1 MRPASKEISTM
12 TDTFNVGE
20 CTVRGGFFLVNRA
33 SSKPAP
39 FMGTKSQGD
48 SYEHCFTYQGS
59 ESTIKE
65 AALRLIR
72 DARQKVFIASFRIG
86 DKDLLNALYEAVDR
100 LRGGVYVISALD
112 ESSLARGLQDLD
124 DDVGIDIQAQ
134 KKDFTALAQKGIY
147 VRGHEC
153 CHAKFIAVD
162 DREAL
167 VSSAN
172 LESSAFFRVKEGG
185 RQRGPTGENGVLV
198 RDREQ
203 ALLLSRL
210 FTRMWFEECTW
221 EILPSNGAAAVAARK
236 CTESPCT
243 VMYRKPRNGGV
254 VWTDDDEHF
263 IVKAIHETIASTR
276 EDLILSTFSLNKMT
290 ERPEFLIEPV
300 SKLMK
305 DRAPSARLLLRVR
318 NHFATHRRDAE
329 LLSSLGVQVFADD
342 LNHAKGIISD
352 RQRGILFSANFD
364 ADHGLCNGVEA
375 GTILPPGSS
384 AVQDAADFFEHSM
397 AHCRFRFSVDPTQAV
412 LSGELAVGWQ
422 APWPLGNTVR
432 VATPAAMWNSFLQ
445 AGEAG
450 PVLFTENGAGGITL
464 LAGQS
469 RFSLLPG
476 STKQEPR
483 RLEHMKGETAPTAA
497 LLEEWLN
504 RHGPRDARGGVCP
517 AIFHLKI

>member
-1 MRPASKEISTM
+1 M
-12 TDTFNVGE
+12 TDTFNVGK
-20 CTVRGGFFLVNRA
+20 CTVQGGFFLVNRT

-39 FMGTKSQGD
+39 FTETKSLGD

-72 DARQKVFIASFRIG
+72 DARQKIFIASFRIG
-86 DKDLLNALYEAVDR
+86 DKDLLDALYEAVGR

-124 DDVGIDIQAQ
+124 DDASIDIQAQ
-134 KKDFTALAQKGIY
+134 KKDFTALARKGIY

-162 DREAL
+162 DRKAL

-172 LESSAFFRVKEGG
+172 LESSAFIQVKEGG
-185 RQRGPTGENGVLV
+185 HHRGPTGENGVLV

-203 ALLLSRL
+203 TLLLSRL

-221 EILPSNGAAAVAARK
+221 EILPSNGVAAVTARK
-236 CTESPCT
+236 CTKSPCT
-243 VMYRKPRNGGV
+243 VIYRKPKNGGI
-254 VWTDDDEHF
+254 VWTDDNEHF
-263 IVKAIHETIASTR
+263 IVEAIHETIANTR

-290 ERPEFLIEPV
+290 EQPEFLIEPV
-300 SKLMK
+300 ARLMK

-329 LLSSLGVQVFADD
+329 RLSSLGVQIFADD

-352 RQRGILFSANFD
+352 RDRGVLFSANFD
-364 ADHGLCNGVEA
+364 ADHGLRNGVEV
-375 GTILPPGSS
+375 GTILPPGSR

-397 AHCRFRFSVDPTQAV
+397 AHCRFRFLVNPTQA
-412 LSGELAVGWQ
+412 ELARDLAVRWQ
-422 APWPLGNTVR
+422 APWPLSNVVK
-432 VATPAAMWNSFLQ
+432 VAAPVAGWNSFLQ
-445 AGEAG
+445 ACEEG
-450 PVLFTENGAGGITL
+450 PVLFVKDGENRLTL
-464 LAGQS
+464 LAGKAQ
-469 RFSLLPG
+469 FSLLSG
-476 STKQEPR
+476 STKQEPMQ
-483 RLEHMKGETAPTAA
+483 LVHITEETEQTGVI
-497 LLEEWLN
+497 LDEWLK

-517 AIFHLKI
+517 AIFHLKT

>member
-1 MRPASKEISTM
+1 MPS
-12 TDTFNVGE
+12 TFNVGE
-20 CTVRGGFFLVNRA
+20 RTIQGGFFLVNQTNGK
-33 SSKPAP
+33 SAP
-39 FMGTKSQGD
+39 FTETKSLGD

-59 ESTIKE
+59 GSTIKE
-65 AALRLIR
+65 TALRLIR

-86 DKDLLNALYEAVDR
+86 DKDLLDALYKAVDR

-124 DDVGIDIQAQ
+124 DDASIDIQAQ
-134 KKDFTALAQKGIY
+134 KKDFTALARRGIY

-185 RQRGPTGENGVLV
+185 RQRGPTGENGVIV
-198 RDREQ
+198 RDRKQ

-221 EILPSNGAAAVAARK
+221 EILPSNSATAVAARK

-263 IVKAIHETIASTR
+263 IVEAIHETIANTR

-300 SKLMK
+300 ARLMK
-305 DRAPSARLLLRVR
+305 DRAPSARLLLCVR
-318 NHFATHRRDAE
+318 NHFATHRRDAG

-352 RQRGILFSANFD
+352 RQRGVLFSANFD

-375 GTILPPGSS
+375 GTILPPGSR

-397 AHCRFRFSVDPTQAV
+397 AHCRFRFLVNPSQAE
-412 LSGELAVGWQ
+412 LARDLAVGWQ
-422 APWPLGNTVR
+422 APWPLSNV
-432 VATPAAMWNSFLQ
+432 VKLATPVAVWNSFLQ
-445 AGEAG
+445 ACEEG
-450 PVLFTENGAGGITL
+450 PVLFVENGEDKLTL
-464 LAGQS
+464 LSGKAQ
-469 RFSLLPG
+469 FSLLPG
-476 STKQEPR
+476 PTKQEPMQ
-483 RLEHMKGETAPTAA
+483 LAHISEETAQTGVV
-497 LLEEWLN
+497 LDEWLN
-504 RHGPRDARGGVCP
+504 RHGPQDACGGVCP
-517 AIFHLKI
+517 AIFHLKA